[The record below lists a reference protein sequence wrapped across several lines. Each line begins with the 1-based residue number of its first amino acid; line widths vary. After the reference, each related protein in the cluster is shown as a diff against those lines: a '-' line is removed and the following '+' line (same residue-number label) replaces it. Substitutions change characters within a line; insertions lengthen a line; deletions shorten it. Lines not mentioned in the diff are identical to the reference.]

1 MSQSH
6 NDRGEKSATIGK
18 VPAHAVGQSGWWLN
32 SLRRVAARKFS
43 NPIIENLALFAC
55 LVAVELYILKLGL
68 KAFILSLKVRYLVLK
83 SRYLSF
89 GKREAI
95 KRKIEA
101 FALYIRQRYFRK
113 DLSCGIQENIVIC
126 RKILR
131 EHPQEQNFSAF
142 HWAIAEFSCSQPAC
156 NCRIIMHHRTVRD
169 KHVRI
174 RIWGLATFHAAYG
187 QHRVTPFNS
196 TSACPLAK
204 WCPFL
209 AGCTPNPSSF
219 RQSGAD
225 PTHAR
230 NRSRWI

>member
-6 NDRGEKSATIGK
+6 NDRSKESVTLGK

-55 LVAVELYILKLGL
+55 LVAVELYLLKLGL
-68 KAFILSLKVRYLVLK
+68 KAFILSLKVRYLILKSRYLILK

-113 DLSCGIQENIVIC
+113 DLSCGVQDAHVDAPVVTLLPNDPDQTAAAPDQPSLPDETGGS
-126 RKILR
+126 
-131 EHPQEQNFSAF
+131 SA
-142 HWAIAEFSCSQPAC
+142 SDCSG
-156 NCRIIMHHRTVRD
+156 V
-169 KHVRI
+169 
-174 RIWGLATFHAAYG
+174 
-187 QHRVTPFNS
+187 
-196 TSACPLAK
+196 
-204 WCPFL
+204 
-209 AGCTPNPSSF
+209 
-219 RQSGAD
+219 
-225 PTHAR
+225 
-230 NRSRWI
+230 